1 MGKIITLEVA
11 GWEAAI
17 KGMRNPLKSYHK
29 ADSKINPEQYIFEFG
44 PNDYDLAKRLCLAG
58 SEHRKWMRM
67 VQVWADFYFPRYIW
81 EEIATYKI
89 GTTFNS
95 ESTMHKLK
103 DENFSYGDFEFPYS
117 VDQDCDAIFKDYI
130 DALKNLVQFR
140 MNENKDTSEQY
151 HQILKA
157 MLPEGFIQKRT
168 VNVNYETLRNMYQ
181 QRKTH
186 RLPQWN
192 TDFVSWIETLP
203 YSEFITGKF
212 DE

>member
-1 MGKIITLEVA
+1 MEIKTLEVA

-17 KGMRNPLKSYHK
+17 AGMRNPLKSYHK

-44 PNDYDLAKRLCLAG
+44 PNDYDLAKRLWKAG
-58 SEHRKWMRM
+58 PEHRKWMQM
-67 VQVWADFYFPRYIW
+67 IQVWCDVWAPRYIW
-81 EEIATYKI
+81 SEWDTYRL
-89 GTTFNS
+89 GTTKNS

-103 DENFSYGDFEFPYS
+103 DEGFNYEDFEFPYGI
-117 VDQDCDAIFKDYI
+117 DQDCDAIFKDYI

-140 MNENKDTSEQY
+140 MNENKETSEQY

-192 TDFVSWIETLP
+192 TDFVSWIKTLP
-203 YSEFITGKF
+203 YSEFLTGKF